1 MKFLGWL
8 KGRGWLMVGLVSTA
22 LIGAPGCSDAGKK
35 KVDQPDARNTL
46 YGIWMDTVD
55 EDEFAPVYGIWGDV
69 EDDIRPPDLD
79 GRMIDAMEQKDDPMD
94 ASVYGIWDV
103 GAGEVAPEPEVMD
116 MYGIFVDDVSVDGG
130 EVDTKEPP
138 NVDLY
143 GVWLEDVKEP

>member
-22 LIGAPGCSDAGKK
+22 LAGAPGCGDSGKK
-35 KVDQPDARNTL
+35 KVDGPETMEL
-46 YGIWMDTVD
+46 YGVWMDTVD
-55 EDEFAPVYGIWGDV
+55 QDDTFAPVYGIWGDV

-94 ASVYGIWDV
+94 AAVYGIWDV
-103 GAGEVAPEPEVMD
+103 GAEEAVEEPEVVD
-116 MYGIFVDDVSVDGG
+116 MYGIFVDDVSADAK
-130 EVDTKEPP
+130 EVDTEEP

>member
-46 YGIWMDTVD
+46 YGIWMDTVG

-69 EDDIRPPDLD
+69 EEDLRAAD
-79 GRMIDAMEQKDDPMD
+79 VYGIWVDSVDQKDEPMD
-94 ASVYGIWDV
+94 ASVYGIWD
-103 GAGEVAPEPEVMD
+103 AGLEETKAEPEVMD
-116 MYGIFVDDVSVDGG
+116 MYGIFVDDVSADGG
-130 EVDTKEPP
+130 EVDAKEPP

-143 GVWLEDVKEP
+143 GVWLDDVKEP

>member
-22 LIGAPGCSDAGKK
+22 LAGAPGCGGTGKK
-35 KVDQPDARNTL
+35 KVDQTDARNTL

-69 EDDIRPPDLD
+69 TEDIRPPDLD
-79 GRMIDAMEQKDDPMD
+79 GRVVDAMEQKDDPMD
-94 ASVYGIWDV
+94 AAVYGIWDV
-103 GAGEVAPEPEVMD
+103 GEEEPDVAPEMATL
-116 MYGIFVDDVSVDGG
+116 YGIFVDDVGAET
-130 EVDTKEPP
+130 EVDAEEPP

-143 GVWLEDVKEP
+143 GVWLDDVKEP